1 MQQSNDRD
9 LVSQNCEILEEILY
23 FVESTDG
30 DEAPDG
36 LFVALIEDFE
46 NTGSDE
52 ENELIKK
59 IQKAVKKNP
68 AFKDKNVINYVRSL
82 PLFYL
87 LGIDDFEVF
96 KINQQYTPIISIEG
110 IEEYYKIP
118 IKIREEMLRE
128 RLRQG
133 KSASPFVSDEEHA
146 RYQEL
151 KRKLAIK
158 NQADNAEE
166 EDKEVK

>member
-1 MQQSNDRD
+1 MQQSNDKD

-23 FVESTDG
+23 FAESTDG

-59 IQKAVKKNP
+59 IQKAVKENP
-68 AFKDKNVINYVRSL
+68 AFKDKDVINYIKHL

-87 LGIDDFEVF
+87 LNKG
-96 KINQQYTPIISIEG
+96 
-110 IEEYYKIP
+110 EE
-118 IKIREEMLRE
+118 
-128 RLRQG
+128 
-133 KSASPFVSDEEHA
+133 
-146 RYQEL
+146 
-151 KRKLAIK
+151 
-158 NQADNAEE
+158 
-166 EDKEVK
+166 